1 MQGRSRRHS
10 RVLTGCIRCGKKITN
25 ETLSQ
30 TKWTNGRLMP
40 QCLRLSSER
49 NLYIR
54 LHSHIHTCAHMHTFT
69 HTCTHM
75 HTQRHPC
82 IHRNIHA
89 HTHWYTCKHIH
100 TYIYTHMHTHVHTL
114 THTHTYTHAHINICL
129 CIHTHAHRNAHAITH
144 TCTQTH
150 TPRPLWDFSAVT
162 FCNFD
167 SSGFLVFLKPFPDP
181 HSVLD
186 IFKADHSLYSKFDF
200 TQEVR

>member
-69 HTCTHM
+69 HTCVHM

-100 TYIYTHMHTHVHTL
+100 TYIYTHMHTHSHKKYI
-114 THTHTYTHAHINICL
+114 HIPYAHTHAHIYTHKHTH
-129 CIHTHAHRNAHAITH
+129 IHTESAFNQYFKPSLSTINRKKVIRYLKKT
-144 TCTQTH
+144 
-150 TPRPLWDFSAVT
+150 LWHWDCHKSKNKQEWSLDDTVT
-162 FCNFD
+162 VE
-167 SSGFLVFLKPFPDP
+167 SKIKP
-181 HSVLD
+181 
-186 IFKADHSLYSKFDF
+186 
-200 TQEVR
+200 